1 MKQTIFITA
10 LFIARLSSVLF
21 SFEYPLSTEGT
32 YVAYRNTRN
41 THSIEKIKN

>member
-1 MKQTIFITA
+1 MKQTLLITA
-10 LFIARLSSVLF
+10 LFIARLSSVAL

-32 YVAYRNTRN
+32 YIAYHNTRN